1 MYRYLPFPPLLVR
14 SIIALV
20 ALGAIAAM
28 SGVAYLEISRNQ
40 TVVLSDPTGPY
51 QVGRTAYDWV
61 DDAREDPL
69 APTGGTKREL
79 LVWVWYPAAPGT
91 QGTGRAQYLPADWRV
106 ALEQDR
112 GLVGT
117 QLFQNL
123 AAVRVHA
130 VAGAAVSDAQHQFPV
145 LVFIPGYGNVVPY
158 YTTLAEDLA
167 SHGYVVVGINPTYTT
182 TIVFPDG
189 RVTRRSPAG
198 TIPET
203 SGSAAINATGDRLVG
218 VWAADARFVLD
229 RLTQLNAEAGGPFV
243 GRLDL
248 SRIGLFG
255 HSLGGAAALEACRLD
270 SRCKAA
276 VDMDGT
282 LHGDVAHLGLG
293 QPAMFLLSGGTES
306 SNVAE
311 QAGSMPEP
319 PSGGHQARDILR
331 IEGARHFNFS
341 DYSVMF
347 APVLKPIGM
356 LGSIDGRRGL
366 EIVGAYV
373 RQFFDH
379 HMSNQPAPLLTGP
392 SSSYPEVMGTFE
404 TGG

>member
-1 MYRYLPFPPLLVR
+1 MSRFWPLPPLLVR

-276 VDMDGT
+276 VDMETWRTSASGSLPCSSSAGGPSHRMWQSRLGACPSRPQEATRHETSSGSRERGT
-282 LHGDVAHLGLG
+282 STFPTTRSCSH
-293 QPAMFLLSGGTES
+293 
-306 SNVAE
+306 
-311 QAGSMPEP
+311 
-319 PSGGHQARDILR
+319 
-331 IEGARHFNFS
+331 
-341 DYSVMF
+341 
-347 APVLKPIGM
+347 
-356 LGSIDGRRGL
+356 
-366 EIVGAYV
+366 
-373 RQFFDH
+373 
-379 HMSNQPAPLLTGP
+379 P
-392 SSSYPEVMGTFE
+392 SSSRSGCSAPSMGDVGWRSWEPTCVSSS
-404 TGG
+404 TTT